1 MFRKSSALIKKRS
14 SLCVQTQIRVHI
26 THESY
31 VVNTFGHSLLSD
43 DLLSFQPPK
52 QPKKINEHVMI
63 TN

>member
-1 MFRKSSALIKKRS
+1 MRQAFR
-14 SLCVQTQIRVHI
+14 QTQIRVHM

-31 VVNTFGHSLLSD
+31 VAKKFDHSLLSA

-52 QPKKINEHVMI
+52 QPNKTNEDVMI